1 MRVLLAVLL
10 LALALPMTA
19 AADHLDVI
27 EFELN
32 EGCSF
37 DKYMKIVNDFNAQ
50 WGSQNGYKAEIL
62 TPIQS
67 HNLVSMYWVGRTA
80 NAAAYGK
87 AWDAWRDGLADPT
100 SVSAK
105 LWARFQACETNLG
118 RRGYDTH

>member
-37 DKYMKIVNDFNAQ
+37 DKYMEIVSDFNTQ
-50 WGSQNGYKAEIL
+50 WGSKNGYKAEVL

-67 HNLVSMYWVGRTA
+67 HNLVSMFWVGRSES
-80 NAAAYGK
+80 AAAYGK
-87 AWDAWRDGLADPT
+87 AWDTWRDAQADPN
-100 SVSAK
+100 SVPSK
-105 LWARFQACETNLG
+105 LWARFQECSTNLG
-118 RRGYDTH
+118 RRGYDVR